1 MKRAMA
7 DKVKAAQKQEK
18 NAGGGARDFGMVGGK
33 AEKSRGQQERE
44 AYFAKKAAEEKEAKD
59 AEKARQ
65 DAIVKKGQAAAAA
78 KALGSKE
85 KTVADLTADDNPKV
99 VSKVVGKALAI
110 PKAEKLLPKDVLPLA
125 RTKMPEVTIPDGT
138 LPKDALLLIAA
149 AIAEAKKAKAA
160 KEAAKRAAKKAEAQ
174 AKQDAIDAAAALK
187 KAEANAA
194 REAREAA
201 LAAAREG
208 EEPEPEGAE
217 QEKRE
222 KAAKKKEDAEAKKSE
237 KKAAAAAR
245 KNAAIVYDEVIGPDG
260 RPASATQAMLAHN
273 RAVTGSLISKPSDPS
288 IKIDKYSMSFAG
300 TSLIA
305 ETTLDL
311 IQGCRYGVVGDNGCG
326 KSNFIN
332 SIALREVPIPNH
344 IDMYHLDREADP
356 TDRSAVEQVVDH
368 VNDEVKKLEA
378 LSQSIMEETGPDDQ
392 RLVAIAER
400 LDELDPSGF
409 EVKARKV
416 LSGLGFHDTMTVPME
431 RKTKHMSGGWRM
443 RVSLAKALFAAP
455 TILLLDEPTNHLDL
469 EACVWLEEYLK
480 DYSSKYRV
488 RPIGGDVDI
497 GCSVIYC

>member
-7 DKVKAAQKQEK
+7 DKVKAAQKQER
-18 NAGGGARDFGMVGGK
+18 NSAGGARDFGLAGGK
-33 AEKSRGQQERE
+33 AEKSRGQQERA

-78 KALGSKE
+78 KALGTKE

-110 PKAEKLLPKDVLPLA
+110 PKAEKLLPKDLLPLA
-125 RTKMPEVTIPDGT
+125 LQKMPEVTIPDGT

-149 AIAEAKKAKAA
+149 AIVTAKKAKAA
-160 KEAAKRAAKKAEAQ
+160 KDAAKRAVKKAEAQ
-174 AKQDAIDAAAALK
+174 AKQDAIDAAVAAK
-187 KAEANAA
+187 KADANAA
-194 REAREAA
+194 RKAREAA
-201 LAAAREG
+201 LATAREG
-208 EEPEPEGAE
+208 EEQEPEAE
-217 QEKRE
+217 QHKQDR
-222 KAAKKKEDAEAKKSE
+222 AAKKKEEAEAKKSE
-237 KKAAAAAR
+237 KKAAALAR
-245 KNAAIVYDEVIGPDG
+245 KNVAIVYDEVIGPDG

-273 RAVTGSLISKPSDPS
+273 RAVTGTLVSKPSDPS

-332 SIALREVPIPNH
+332 SIALREVPIPTH

-368 VNDEVKKLEA
+368 VNDEVTKLEM
-378 LSQSIMEETGPDDQ
+378 LSQSIVEESGPDDQ

-416 LSGLGFHDTMTVPME
+416 LSGLGFHETMTVPME

-480 DYSSKYRV
+480 DYSSKHRAY
-488 RPIGGDVDI
+488 PHSTT
-497 GCSVIYC
+497 CTL